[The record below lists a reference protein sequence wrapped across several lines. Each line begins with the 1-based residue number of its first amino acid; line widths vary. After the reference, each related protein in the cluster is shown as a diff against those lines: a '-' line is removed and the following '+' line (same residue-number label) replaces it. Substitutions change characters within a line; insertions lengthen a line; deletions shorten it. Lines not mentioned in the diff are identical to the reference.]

1 MTVKIEQHILN
12 QIQTGLYRDWYLLYL
27 RRSLDEPDTQKNS
40 IPFQK
45 EMTSQFAK
53 QAGLQVA
60 PVTLKNFC
68 QDGIISERHSGFLG
82 SNDFQVS
89 ADGKVSYTIKR
100 PKFQRLAHFLSKGY
114 FKGVVFLCWDRA
126 SRNNGDM
133 VVLQKLVTDGI
144 NLQFVW
150 GQYDGTAAGI
160 FHMSID
166 GAVAE
171 NHARSTQEKVRSTL
185 KLKRDQGYCT
195 GLAPIGYLNQGNMD
209 HKPFDPD
216 RASKLR
222 DMFQLCADGMWA
234 LSDLAQWADEQGLKT
249 VPARRPRTQDE
260 LLAEEEVKLPKVSRP
275 LRVSHI
281 HKILTNRFY
290 TGRVKNSS
298 GIWIPS
304 VSHDALV
311 DDDLF
316 EKVGKAL
323 TRRKVSVHFTEKLD
337 HPYRGLVRCD
347 RCQRVYTPYV
357 KKGTRYFG
365 AKCTKDCPNTYR
377 SFNQEYLEN
386 AVGHVINRLVL
397 SDDEKKAIDERL
409 AADLAPLKR
418 VQEKKQA
425 QRERRMKTVREK
437 LQYLEANKLT
447 LLKEKVYG
455 AESLVAEQR
464 KLEGQLAELE
474 APSDQLSADDLI
486 ELKEAVYEL
495 SELIKSAQLGYE
507 KGKPPQKQEFMK
519 LMFSELTLS
528 ENTLKFKCQ
537 NGFKSLENHS
547 WSVGDPTDWLSELC
561 LDEVMETISAFK
573 NLMVDG

>member
-1 MTVKIEQHILN
+1 MTTKIEQHTLS
-12 QIQTGLYRDWYLLYL
+12 QIQSGLYRDHYLLYL

-45 EMTSQFAK
+45 EMTSQLAK
-53 QAGLQVA
+53 QAGLRVA
-60 PVTLKNFC
+60 SLTLKNFC
-68 QDGIISERHSGFLG
+68 QEGIISERHSGYLG
-82 SNDFQVS
+82 STDFNVA

-100 PKFQRLAHFLSKGY
+100 PKFQQLAHFLSQGY

-133 VVLQKLVTDGI
+133 VVLQKFVTNGTDV
-144 NLQFVW
+144 QFVW

-171 NHARSTQEKVRSTL
+171 NHARSTQEKVKSTL
-185 KLKRDQGYCT
+185 KIKRDQGYCT
-195 GLAPIGYLNQGNMD
+195 GLAPIGYLNLGNMD
-209 HKPFDPD
+209 HKPFDPN
-216 RASKLR
+216 RASKLK

-234 LSDLAQWADEQGLKT
+234 LSDLAQWARDQGLKT
-249 VPARRPRTQDE
+249 VPARRPRTRDE

-281 HKILTNRFY
+281 HKILTNPFY

-316 EKVGKAL
+316 EKVGASL
-323 TRRKVSVHFTEKLD
+323 TRRKVSVHFAEKLD

-347 RCQRVYTPYV
+347 RCNRVYTPYV
-357 KKGTRYFG
+357 MKGIRYYG
-365 AKCTKDCPNTYR
+365 AKCTKDCLNKHR
-377 SFNQEYLEN
+377 SFNQEFLEG
-386 AVGHVINRLVL
+386 AVGHLIDKLAF
-397 SDDEKKAIDERL
+397 SDEEKKTIDKQL
-409 AADLAPLKR
+409 SAALVPLKR
-418 VQEKKQA
+418 TQEKQQA
-425 QRERRMKTVREK
+425 QRKRRTKTVREK
-437 LQYLEANKLT
+437 LQYLEENKLI
-447 LLKEKVYG
+447 LLKDRVYDTE
-455 AESLVAEQR
+455 AIVVEQQ
-464 KLEGQLAELE
+464 KLEGQLSKLEMPSVQPSVAEL
-474 APSDQLSADDLI
+474 I
-486 ELKEAVYEL
+486 ERKEAVYEL
-495 SELIKSAQLGYE
+495 SELAKNAQLSYE
-507 KGKPPQKQEFMK
+507 KGKPAEKEGFSK

-537 NGFKSLENHS
+537 NGFKSLEDHS
-547 WSVGDPTDWLSELC
+547 WSVSDPTDWLSELC
-561 LDEVMETISAFK
+561 VDEMRGCIGSLK
-573 NLMVDG
+573 NSLTVE